1 MKTTDATSQKPLSRV
16 EKKQA
21 EIRAK
26 LAAKFGDKVLPEK
39 KAAKVEIS
47 AKAEKRLEKGDEK
60 FADISDNDPNK
71 EETRAK
77 LHGLLKSGGFQFSD
91 KERAALSEILK

>member
-1 MKTTDATSQKPLSRV
+1 MKATDAVSQKPLSKI
-16 EKKQA
+16 EQKQA
-21 EIRAK
+21 AIRAK

-47 AKAEKRLEKGDEK
+47 SKAEKRLEKGDDK
-60 FADISDNDPNK
+60 FADVGDNDPSK

-77 LHGLLKSGGFQFSD
+77 LSGLLKSGGFQFSD
-91 KERAALSEILK
+91 KERAALSEILE